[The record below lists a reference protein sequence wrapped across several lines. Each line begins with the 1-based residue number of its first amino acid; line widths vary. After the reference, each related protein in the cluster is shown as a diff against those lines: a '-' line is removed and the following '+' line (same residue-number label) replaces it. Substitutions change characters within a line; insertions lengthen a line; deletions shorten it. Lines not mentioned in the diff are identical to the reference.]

1 MAKLHDW
8 VELTGN
14 TIRSVGSRDVAGLY
28 EEEWPAVR
36 RKLLEEHRVAIE
48 SEPLQWKRGIRT
60 ASALVYGLTKRLSP
74 ERRLLFLLAC
84 LVGTLSFVYLLAG
97 GHESNDSLKTIFSLF
112 GAFAILVFLLAFELI
127 DKLRFRD
134 ELELARDLQASLLP
148 REMPRMESLEISA
161 FNRIANTVGGDL
173 YDFAPLSGGRLAVL
187 FGDAS
192 GHGMAAGLVMAVAQ
206 AAFRTQLEIS
216 SEPATIMATLNRLLC
231 RTGGP
236 RSFFTACYVVL
247 EPNGDWSAMVAGHP
261 PILQMDAQNR
271 LARRIGQGSYPLG
284 IKASG
289 GWAFEHGTLAPGESL
304 LFCSDG
310 LPEALNRAGM
320 AWGYDSLESA
330 AARHAG
336 TPDVCQRI
344 LGEWERFT
352 DGAKVED
359 DVSIAAIRR
368 AGQETFEQA

>member
-1 MAKLHDW
+1 MAKFHDW

-14 TIRSVGSRDVAGLY
+14 TIRTVGSRDVAGLY
-28 EEEWPAVR
+28 EDEWPTVR
-36 RKLLEEHRVAIE
+36 RKLLEEHQTAIE
-48 SEPLQWKRGIRT
+48 NEPKRWKRGVRT

-74 ERRLLFLLAC
+74 ERRLLFLIAC
-84 LVGTLSFVYLLAG
+84 LVGTLSFVHLLAAG
-97 GHESNDSLKTIFSLF
+97 QASNESLKTILSLF
-112 GAFAILVFLLAFELI
+112 GSFAILVFLLAFELI

-148 REMPRMESLEISA
+148 REMPEMESLEISA

-173 YDFAPLSGGRLAVL
+173 YDFAPLSGGRLAIL

-216 SEPATIMATLNRLLC
+216 PEPATIMATLNRLLC

-236 RSFFTACYVVL
+236 RSFFTACYVIL
-247 EPNGDWSAMVAGHP
+247 EPGGEWSATVAGHP
-261 PILQMDAQNR
+261 PILQMDAQSQ
-271 LARRIGQGSYPLG
+271 LTRRIGRGSYPLG
-284 IKASG
+284 IKTPGS
-289 GWAFEHGTLAPGESL
+289 WVIEHGILAPGDSL
-304 LFCSDG
+304 VFCSDG
-310 LPEALNRAGM
+310 LPEALNREGT
-320 AWGYDSLESA
+320 AWGYDALEASA
-330 AARHAG
+330 VRHAG
-336 TPDVCQRI
+336 SPDVCQRI
-344 LGEWERFT
+344 LAEWERYT

-368 AGQETFEQA
+368 VS